1 MTQKKIGDDLYVFKQ
16 EAYEITQDT
25 DAEKIFIQLELIDAF
40 KALNEELASK
50 IVPINYNLFQV
61 TKPIYADYINA
72 DDPEPEVE
80 GAQGTQGAQGEQ
92 GAQGTQTPSTAEVE
106 TEGAQGEQGAQG
118 TQGAQSDPDPE
129 GAQGTQGE

>member
-1 MTQKKIGDDLYVFKQ
+1 MQQKKIGNDLYVFKQ

-25 DAEKIFIQLELIDAF
+25 DAEKIFIQLELVDAF

-72 DDPEPEVE
+72 DDPEQDQVV
-80 GAQGTQGAQGEQ
+80 
-92 GAQGTQTPSTAEVE
+92 QTPSTAEIE
-106 TEGAQGEQGAQG
+106 IEGAK
-118 TQGAQSDPDPE
+118 D
-129 GAQGTQGE
+129 TQGE

>member
-80 GAQGTQGAQGEQ
+80 GTQGAQGAQGAQGEE

-118 TQGAQSDPDPE
+118 EE
-129 GAQGTQGE
+129 GTQGTQSTEP